1 MHSILKKIAAEKK
14 REVKIYKKLFPLS
27 YVIKKTGKLKTPRNF
42 KKAVSKRRLSLIAEI
57 KRASPSKGEIV
68 KKFNP
73 VEIAKDYQKAGVD
86 AVSVLT
92 ERKYFKGD
100 PEYLKI
106 VKNSIS
112 APVLWKDFI
121 VDEYQI
127 YLAKSYGADAI
138 LLICAI
144 LQPETLFKFIKTAR
158 KLKMYVLVEVHS
170 KKEVQTALKSG
181 ADIIGINNRNLNSF
195 EVDLKTTAKLIK
207 YIPSSKI
214 VVSESG
220 IQTRKDLVILRKLGV
235 NAVLIGETLMRSKNI
250 PAKIK
255 ELLCLK

>member
-1 MHSILKKIAAEKK
+1 MHSILKKIVAEKQ

-73 VEIAKDYQKAGVD
+73 VEIAKDYQMAGVD

-127 YLAKSYGADAI
+127 YLAKLYGADAI

-144 LQPETLFKFIKTAR
+144 LKPEILIKFIKTAR
-158 KLKMYVLVEVHS
+158 KLKMYILVEVHS
-170 KKEVQTALKSG
+170 KSEVQTSLKSG

-220 IQTRKDLVILRKLGV
+220 IQTRKDLVFLRKLGV

-250 PAKIK
+250 PAKIRQ
-255 ELLCLK
+255 LLCLK